1 MYTKQDFI
9 NSFEYDVKIIN
20 HLIEKIP
27 ADQYGFKLIDNQRTV
42 ADLIHYLSSIFSM
55 TLQVMREKNMELYK
69 TLGANYPLITPEN
82 AVERMNAEVV
92 KVKELL
98 TAWTDEDL
106 NATISMFGGPEMTK
120 GQMLVDYLLQWAAAY
135 KMQLFL
141 YIKQMGIRVG
151 TSNVWGGMD
160 MPEIK

>member
-9 NSFEYDVKIIN
+9 NSFENDMRIIN
-20 HLIEKIP
+20 HLIEKLP
-27 ADQYGFKLIDNQRTV
+27 TDKYDFKLMDNQRAIT
-42 ADLIHYLSSIFSM
+42 DLLHYLSSIFSD
-55 TLQVMREKNMELYK
+55 TLQVMKANDQELYK
-69 TLGANYPLITPEN
+69 TLPKAPAITPEN
-82 AVERMNAEVV
+82 AITQMNAEVA

-98 TAWTDEDL
+98 AVWTEEDL
-106 NATISMFGGPEMTK
+106 KAPISLFGGPSLPK
-120 GQMLVDYLLQWAAAY
+120 GIMLVDYLLQWAAAY

-141 YIKQMGIRVG
+141 YIKQMGIKVG

>member
-9 NSFEYDVKIIN
+9 NSFENDVRIIN

-27 ADQYGFKLIDNQRTV
+27 ADKYDFKLMDNQRTIT
-42 ADLIHYLSSIFSM
+42 DLLHYLSSIFSD
-55 TLQVMREKNMELYK
+55 TLQVMKANDAGLYK
-69 TLGANYPLITPEN
+69 TLPDAPAITPEN
-82 AVERMNAEVV
+82 ATAQMNAEVA
-92 KVKELL
+92 KVNDLL
-98 TAWTDEDL
+98 TTWTEEDFK
-106 NATISMFGGPEMTK
+106 APISLFGGPEMSK
-120 GQMLVDYLLQWAAAY
+120 GVMLVDYLLQWASAY

-141 YIKQMGIRVG
+141 YIKQMGIKVG